1 MTAVSAI
8 EIEAAPGHVRAGLIS
23 ALIVSTGLAAALGT
37 GFGYA
42 YLRKDISV
50 TVAGQ
55 TAHRTTF
62 RWTVAQ
68 ALAEAGVSLSS
79 TDEVSPP
86 PGARLIE
93 GMRVVVRAAVPV
105 TLLADGRRV
114 VLESAAATVGD
125 LLGRRGIAVDE
136 PDRVEPDPDTPLA
149 SGMTVRVV
157 RIEHRVVTEQQQI
170 PYHVHASADPTAPR
184 GLLRVIHSGRSG
196 LKERLYQITLADG
209 VVVSKALV
217 GERLVRTS
225 LDRVI
230 SVGTLAQFA
239 AQGPFAGREFHDMVA
254 TAYSPF
260 CCLGVDDITSTGMK
274 AGYGIVAVD
283 PTVIPLRSRLYVEGY
298 GYAIAGDVGGRIK
311 GLRIDLGF
319 DSKREAL
326 RYGVRRVRVYILDA
340 AGQ

>member
-1 MTAVSAI
+1 MAVSAI
-8 EIEAAPGHVRAGLIS
+8 EIETAPGHVRAGLIS
-23 ALIVSTGLAAALGT
+23 ALIVGTGLAVALSA

-50 TVAGQ
+50 SVAGQ
-55 TAHRTTF
+55 TVHRPTF

-68 ALAEAGVSLSS
+68 ALAEAGVTLSL

-86 PGARLIE
+86 LGARLIE
-93 GMRVVVRAAVPV
+93 GMKVVVRAAVPV
-105 TLLADGRRV
+105 TLLADGQRV
-114 VLESAAATVGD
+114 ALESAAATVGD
-125 LLGRRGIAVDE
+125 LLGRHGIAVDE
-136 PDRVEPDPDTPLA
+136 PDRVEPDLDTPLA
-149 SGMTVRVV
+149 SGMTIRVV
-157 RIEHRVVTEQQQI
+157 RIEHRVVTEQQRV
-170 PYHVHASADPTAPR
+170 PYTVHASADPTAPR

-196 LKERLYQITLADG
+196 VKERLYKITLADG
-209 VVVSKALV
+209 VVASKELV

-230 SVGTLAQFA
+230 SVGTLARFA
-239 AQGPFAGREFHDMVA
+239 SQGPFAGREFLDMVA

-260 CCLGVDDITSTGMK
+260 CCRGVDDITSTGMK

-298 GYAIAGDVGGRIK
+298 GYAIAGDVGGGIK

-319 DSKREAL
+319 DARREAL
-326 RYGVRRVRVYILDA
+326 RYGVRRVRVYVLDGA
-340 AGQ
+340 RQ